1 MAKQQ
6 SKPETDID
14 KLVAIVRRLRAP
26 GGCPWDREQTRESLK
41 PMLVEETYEVLGAL
55 DDNDPAEL
63 RDELGDLLLQVV
75 FHAQIADERDE
86 FRMQDVIDA
95 IHDKIVR
102 RHPHVFGG
110 VRAETSEEVLANWDK
125 IKSEEQADKN
135 KPRESLLDGISPALP
150 ALHEAY
156 QMGVRASRAGIDWN
170 GADTVTGAARTALDA
185 LECRLPAGDPA
196 ALKAAA
202 GEILFAVVNLCRH
215 LGIDPETGLKRTN
228 LTFRD
233 RFRALELRLKAS
245 GRTPQDC
252 PPDELAGLWRETAP

>member
-1 MAKQQ
+1 MAKKR
-6 SKPETDID
+6 SNPETDID

-41 PMLVEETYEVLGAL
+41 PMLVEETYEVLAAL
-55 DDNDPAEL
+55 DDDDPGEL

-75 FHAQIADERDE
+75 FHAQIAAEQDE

-95 IHDKIVR
+95 IHDKIIR
-102 RHPHVFGG
+102 RHPHVFSD
-110 VRAETSEEVLANWDK
+110 VRAETSEAVLANWDK
-125 IKSEEQADKN
+125 IKSEEQAHKN

-156 QMGVRASRAGIDWN
+156 QMGVRASRAGLDWN
-170 GADTVTGAARTALDA
+170 SAGTVAGAARAALDE
-185 LECRLPAGDPA
+185 LEARLADADPA
-196 ALKAAA
+196 ALKAAV
-202 GEILFAVVNLCRH
+202 GDILFTVVNLCRH

-228 LTFRD
+228 HTYRD
-233 RFRALELRLKAS
+233 RFRDLELRLRES

-252 PPDELAGLWRETAP
+252 SPDELVRLWREMAP